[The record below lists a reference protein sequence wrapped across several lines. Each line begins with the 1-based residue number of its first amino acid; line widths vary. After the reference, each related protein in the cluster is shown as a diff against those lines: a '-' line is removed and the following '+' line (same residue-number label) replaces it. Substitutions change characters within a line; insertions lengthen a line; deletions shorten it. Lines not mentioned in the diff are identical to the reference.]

1 MIRRN
6 TPGTKSAQL
15 NAWPD
20 QELNEMDS
28 CVALQQYI
36 QQLIRKDCS
45 DVKTICQLPEGQDE
59 ALWQYEHLRQLTME
73 LNKFVTSFDG
83 ICTDKTCFKMKATDE
98 WHYLCAAHK
107 KPKECCAI
115 DYIIHTLDGT
125 AALLNSTK
133 WFPDRVHVPVK
144 SLKYFKSIA
153 RRLYRIF
160 AHAYFHH
167 RPIFDEFE
175 NETHLCERFVV
186 FCKLYDL
193 VPDSCLIIPPN
204 EFMVNKEY
212 YAYLC
217 ATIVS
222 SSAGDEE
229 GGAAPTPAAAAAP
242 APAPSPASTASTIP
256 LAIPTPSGGGPLD
269 LGASTAM
276 SQSTMGR
283 SVVAEVEQASVPA
296 MPPPPLEGAASTG
309 VGETPAAGMPPPPP
323 PPHEEA

>member
-1 MIRRN
+1 MLRRN
-6 TPGTKSAQL
+6 PPGSK
-15 NAWPD
+15 NASFNNWPEQD
-20 QELNEMDS
+20 LNEMDS

-36 QQLIRKDCS
+36 QQLIRRNCA

-59 ALWQYEHLRQLTME
+59 ALWQYEHLRQLTLE

-83 ICTDKTCFKMKATDE
+83 ICTDKTCVKMKATDE

-107 KPKECCAI
+107 KPRECCAI

-125 AALLNSTK
+125 AALLNSSK
-133 WFPDRVHVPVK
+133 WFPDRVRVPSK

-186 FCKLYDL
+186 FCKLNDL
-193 VPDSCLIIPPN
+193 VPDNCLIIPPN

-217 ATIVS
+217 ATKVS
-222 SSAGDEE
+222 SSSTDEDSGAG
-229 GGAAPTPAAAAAP
+229 PSP
-242 APAPSPASTASTIP
+242 APAQTSGPTGPPPAPSSGEDSSQILSSSNVSSADPHEAHP
-256 LAIPTPSGGGPLD
+256 EPTPPSVT
-269 LGASTAM
+269 ST
-276 SQSTMGR
+276 SSE
-283 SVVAEVEQASVPA
+283 S
-296 MPPPPLEGAASTG
+296 
-309 VGETPAAGMPPPPP
+309 
-323 PPHEEA
+323 